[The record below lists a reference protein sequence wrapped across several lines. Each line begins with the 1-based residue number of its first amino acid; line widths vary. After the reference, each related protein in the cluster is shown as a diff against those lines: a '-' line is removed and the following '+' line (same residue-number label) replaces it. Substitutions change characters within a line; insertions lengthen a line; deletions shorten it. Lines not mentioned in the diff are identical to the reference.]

1 MDETERLERTRRL
14 RRVAR
19 AARLMDTA
27 IRLPGGFRLGADS
40 IVGLVPG
47 VGDTAAVVV
56 SLWIVN
62 EARKL
67 GIPGHK
73 LTRMLGNVGL
83 DYVIGAVPIVGDVFD
98 AVYKANRRNL
108 NMILDHFGHEEL
120 THLDNIDERL
130 MKDVTPDK

>member
-1 MDETERLERTRRL
+1 MTVDIADRTRRL

-27 IRLPGGFRLGADS
+27 VRLPGGFRLGADS
-40 IVGLVPG
+40 IVGLIPG
-47 VGDTAAVVV
+47 IGDTATVVV

-67 GIPGHK
+67 GVPANK

-108 NMILDHFGHEEL
+108 NMILDHFGHHDL
-120 THLDNIDERL
+120 TDLDDIDERA
-130 MKDVTPDK
+130 MKDVTPKT

>member
-1 MDETERLERTRRL
+1 MTTDIADRTRRL

-27 IRLPGGFRLGADS
+27 VRLPGGFRLGADS
-40 IVGLVPG
+40 IVGLIPG
-47 VGDTAAVVV
+47 IGDTATVVV

-67 GIPGHK
+67 GVPANK

-108 NMILDHFGHEEL
+108 NMILDHFGHHDL
-120 THLDNIDERL
+120 TDLDDVDERA
-130 MKDVTPDK
+130 MKDVTPKT